1 MKSVADLIA
10 NKNALIKRD
19 KRGKIT
25 AASLSAAGVA
35 VLAAA
40 QAEAQG
46 VDGFE
51 DITSSVTSFERIGN
65 GQVEF
70 ELENGQR
77 FIANEGQYI
86 IEGNQI
92 SVSQELVTIVGGAG
106 INPTVIAVAV
116 AGSALL
122 VGALILLNSDDSTD
136 STATTTGT
144 TSTTN
149 PGTTTNITSASTGEA
164 VGTTRDDTFKVTDT
178 SALNAITGIDGDNG
192 TDKVTMTEILEPS
205 TSPTLDLGSRGVTLT
220 DVEQFSVTVD
230 AGTTGGTATLNMGGE
245 TAAVTV
251 TNTDSSTGTIAID
264 ELGPSASG
272 GTSATLTLV
281 DIEGGQIVD
290 IDTDSG
296 VSKLVA
302 NIQNAGDSAADPMEL
317 EIDDSGEA
325 ITELTIGSDGSSGN
339 FLKIDTSSSTIKLT
353 IDGTENLTLDDTV
366 GAGDMSG
373 IATVDASDASGNIV
387 ASVDDTVTA
396 LTMGSGNDTITAT
409 ESPAATAVWN
419 GGSGSD
425 TLDLQGLNTSTA
437 TISKFE
443 TVIMATGGT
452 ANFTNITDIDDLQV
466 SGSVTLNNLGDGAV
480 DEQITF
486 TNDANISIASATE
499 TSLKFEGAAGTVGN
513 LTIANSATALTEII
527 FEQVASGELTLT
539 GTNTDV
545 LDLRGNED
553 VTLAGTGIAA
563 LTTVDASSA
572 NDVTVSAAAAAF
584 DAIYTY
590 TGSSGMDDI
599 DIDGVAANAV
609 ILTAGDDDVI
619 VFTSAATNGNSA
631 TVSLGS
637 GDDSVTLDDAM
648 DTGSITLDGGAG
660 VDTFDL
666 GTTAT
671 VDVII
676 KIDVGDNAVELA
688 GGVVDTS
695 DFETLTGFQQG
706 ASGDIIDLG
715 SLNLTGPI
723 VYETSGV
730 DDADGFNNAYNDI
743 MNDIADVIF
752 IDADTNGN
760 VQYIFYDNGDSG
772 VGVIDFGGDI
782 ISLSQVD
789 GDDLLI

>member
-1 MKSVADLIA
+1 
-10 NKNALIKRD
+10 
-19 KRGKIT
+19 
-25 AASLSAAGVA
+25 
-35 VLAAA
+35 
-40 QAEAQG
+40 
-46 VDGFE
+46 
-51 DITSSVTSFERIGN
+51 
-65 GQVEF
+65 
-70 ELENGQR
+70 
-77 FIANEGQYI
+77 
-86 IEGNQI
+86 
-92 SVSQELVTIVGGAG
+92 
-106 INPTVIAVAV
+106 
-116 AGSALL
+116 
-122 VGALILLNSDDSTD
+122 
-136 STATTTGT
+136 
-144 TSTTN
+144 
-149 PGTTTNITSASTGEA
+149 ASTGEA
-164 VGTTRDDTFKVTDT
+164 VGTTRDDTFTVTDT

-230 AGTTGGTATLNMGGE
+230 AGATSETATLNMGGE

-272 GTSATLTLV
+272 GTSAKLTLV

-373 IATVDASDASGNIV
+373 IAIVDASDASGNIV
-387 ASVDDTVTA
+387 ASVDATVTA

-452 ANFTNITDIDDLQV
+452 ATFTNITDIDDLQV
-466 SGSVTLNNLGDGAV
+466 SGSVTLNSLGNGAV

-486 TNDANISIASATE
+486 TNAANISIASATE
-499 TSLKFEGAAGTVGN
+499 TSLKFEGAAGTGGN

-527 FEQVASGELTLT
+527 FEQAASGTLTLT

-553 VTLAGTGIAA
+553 VTLAGVGIAA

-572 NDVTVSAAAAAF
+572 DDVTVSAAAAAF
-584 DAIYTY
+584 DAIDTY
-590 TGSSGMDDI
+590 TGSSGVDDI
-599 DIDGVAANAV
+599 DIDGVAANAT

-619 VFTSAATNGNSA
+619 LFTPVATNGNSA

-637 GDDSVTLDDAM
+637 GDDSITLDDAM
-648 DTGSITLDGGAG
+648 TTGSITLDGGAG
-660 VDTFDL
+660 DDSYAL
-666 GTTAT
+666 GTGTVAVTIEINAGDFSVASAAVTDGTIAAADAESITGFVSANDLIDLSSLGLSGTIFVEDGGGVLATALSQAYGEINSGSY
-671 VDVII
+671 DVIYV
-676 KIDVGDNAVELA
+676 DLDGDANS
-688 GGVVDTS
+688 VD
-695 DFETLTGFQQG
+695 
-706 ASGDIIDLG
+706 
-715 SLNLTGPI
+715 
-723 VYETSGV
+723 
-730 DDADGFNNAYNDI
+730 
-743 MNDIADVIF
+743 
-752 IDADTNGN
+752 
-760 VQYIFYDNGDSG
+760 YIFYDNGASG
-772 VGVIDFGGDI
+772 VGVLDLGT
-782 ISLSQVD
+782 STTLSTTL
-789 GDDLLI
+789 GDDILI

>member
-149 PGTTTNITSASTGEA
+149 PGMTTNITSASTGEA
-164 VGTTRDDTFKVTDT
+164 VGTTRDDTFTVTDT

-290 IDTDSG
+290 VDTDSG

-425 TLDLQGLNTSTA
+425 TLNLQEFDTSTA

-486 TNDANISIASATE
+486 TNAANITIASATE
-499 TSLKFEGAAGTVGN
+499 TSLKFEGAAGTGGS

-527 FEQVASGELTLT
+527 FEQAASGTLTLT

-553 VTLAGTGIAA
+553 VTLAGVGIAA
-563 LTTVDASSA
+563 LTNVDASSA
-572 NDVTVSAAAAAF
+572 DDVTVSAAAAAF
-584 DAIYTY
+584 DAIDTY
-590 TGSSGMDDI
+590 TGSSGVDDI
-599 DIDGVAANAV
+599 DIDGVAANAT

-637 GDDSVTLDDAM
+637 GDDSVTLNDAM
-648 DTGSITLDGGAG
+648 TTGSITLDGGAG
-660 VDTFDL
+660 DD
-666 GTTAT
+666 
-671 VDVII
+671 
-676 KIDVGDNAVELA
+676 
-688 GGVVDTS
+688 S
-695 DFETLTGFQQG
+695 Y
-706 ASGDIIDLG
+706 DLG
-715 SLNLTGPI
+715 SGAVAVTIEINAGDFSVASAAVTDGTIAAADAESITDFVSANDLIDLSSLGLSGTIFVEDGGGVLATALSQAYGEINSGSYDV
-723 VYETSGV
+723 VYV
-730 DDADGFNNAYNDI
+730 DLAGDANSVD
-743 MNDIADVIF
+743 
-752 IDADTNGN
+752 
-760 VQYIFYDNGDSG
+760 YIFYDNGASG
-772 VGVIDFGGDI
+772 VGVLDLGT
-782 ISLSQVD
+782 STTLSTTL
-789 GDDLLI
+789 GDDILI

>member
-1 MKSVADLIA
+1 
-10 NKNALIKRD
+10 
-19 KRGKIT
+19 
-25 AASLSAAGVA
+25 
-35 VLAAA
+35 
-40 QAEAQG
+40 
-46 VDGFE
+46 
-51 DITSSVTSFERIGN
+51 
-65 GQVEF
+65 
-70 ELENGQR
+70 
-77 FIANEGQYI
+77 
-86 IEGNQI
+86 
-92 SVSQELVTIVGGAG
+92 
-106 INPTVIAVAV
+106 
-116 AGSALL
+116 
-122 VGALILLNSDDSTD
+122 
-136 STATTTGT
+136 
-144 TSTTN
+144 
-149 PGTTTNITSASTGEA
+149 
-164 VGTTRDDTFKVTDT
+164 
-178 SALNAITGIDGDNG
+178 
-192 TDKVTMTEILEPS
+192 
-205 TSPTLDLGSRGVTLT
+205 
-220 DVEQFSVTVD
+220 VEQFSVTVD
-230 AGTTGGTATLNMGGE
+230 AGATSETATLNMGGE

-272 GTSATLTLV
+272 GTSAKLTLV

-373 IATVDASDASGNIV
+373 IAIVDASDASGNIV
-387 ASVDDTVTA
+387 ASVDATVTA

-452 ANFTNITDIDDLQV
+452 ATFTNITDIDDLQV
-466 SGSVTLNNLGDGAV
+466 SGSVTLNSLGNGAV

-486 TNDANISIASATE
+486 TNAANISIASATE
-499 TSLKFEGAAGTVGN
+499 TSLKFEGAAGTGGN

-527 FEQVASGELTLT
+527 FEQAASGTLTLT

-553 VTLAGTGIAA
+553 VTLAGVGIAA

-572 NDVTVSAAAAAF
+572 DDVTVSAAAAAF
-584 DAIYTY
+584 DAIDTY
-590 TGSSGMDDI
+590 TGSSGVDDI
-599 DIDGVAANAV
+599 DIDGVAANAT

-619 VFTSAATNGNSA
+619 LFTPVATNGNSA

-637 GDDSVTLDDAM
+637 GDDSITLDDAM
-648 DTGSITLDGGAG
+648 TTGSITLDGGAG
-660 VDTFDL
+660 DDSYAL
-666 GTTAT
+666 GTGTVAVTIEINAGDFSVASAAVTDGTIAAADAESITGFVSANDLIDLSSLGLSGTIFVEDGGGVLATALSQAYGEINSGSY
-671 VDVII
+671 DVIYV
-676 KIDVGDNAVELA
+676 DLNGDANS
-688 GGVVDTS
+688 VD
-695 DFETLTGFQQG
+695 
-706 ASGDIIDLG
+706 
-715 SLNLTGPI
+715 
-723 VYETSGV
+723 
-730 DDADGFNNAYNDI
+730 
-743 MNDIADVIF
+743 
-752 IDADTNGN
+752 
-760 VQYIFYDNGDSG
+760 YIFYDNGASG
-772 VGVIDFGGDI
+772 VGVLDLGT
-782 ISLSQVD
+782 STTLSTTL
-789 GDDLLI
+789 GDDILI